1 MPSYIKEENNKVIY
15 NGEGELIYYVPEKYF
30 ELKAASIIGEKVE
43 TLGLFMYSNFTK
55 GSKSDGLKIFKCPT
69 IIQCIP
75 SGIEKVH
82 NMQLEGMNKTAS
94 YRLLHFSKGD
104 ELICSLAVPQSTA
117 NVEKFVNLLTRANL
131 PEFIPYDELFKYLIM
146 NGDLNGFNYKVSN
159 QIIGLVISELCRDKD
174 DLTKPFRLSG
184 KDNMMDYV
192 FIPINKAP
200 KFTSPYMAVTSENPD
215 EAIAAAMNVE
225 TNQKSPLESIMMESK
240 VLQD

>member
-55 GSKSDGLKIFKCPT
+55 GGKSDGLKI
-69 IIQCIP
+69 
-75 SGIEKVH
+75 
-82 NMQLEGMNKTAS
+82 NKKAS